1 MKGEERRI
9 YYYTSRN
16 TGKHEKVFCS
26 RYEYLFLKF
35 HYDIHGLTADE
46 YAEYKSYCSMTE
58 K

>member
-16 TGKHEKVFCS
+16 TGKCEKVFCS

-35 HYDIHGLTADE
+35 HYDIDGLSADE
-46 YAEYKSYCSMTE
+46 YAEYKGYFSMAE
-58 K
+58 